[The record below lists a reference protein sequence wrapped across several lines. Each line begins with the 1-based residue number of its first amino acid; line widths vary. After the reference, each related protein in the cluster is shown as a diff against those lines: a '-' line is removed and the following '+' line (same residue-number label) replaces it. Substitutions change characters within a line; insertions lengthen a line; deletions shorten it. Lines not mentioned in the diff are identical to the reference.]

1 MELERGVTVHL
12 SDDEWVH
19 MRAWPRIGVL
29 VNGLR
34 KLFDNELESELE
46 QPGFGGKLSSFFSLS
61 QGITDDPR
69 APTGPVSSA
78 VDAMLECIS
87 RDGSLH

>member
-12 SDDEWVH
+12 SADEWVH

-46 QPGFGGKLSSFFSLS
+46 QPGFGGTSPCSF
-61 QGITDDPR
+61 
-69 APTGPVSSA
+69 A
-78 VDAMLECIS
+78 VCNS
-87 RDGSLH
+87 N